1 MSEFS
6 YEEIRQRVEKRY
18 KERQDLIIHF
28 AVFVLSNLVIWG
40 LWFLFLAGPFPW
52 PLIVTLG
59 WSVGI
64 VSHFLTYYF
73 KYGAGAN
80 RREDAIERDVE
91 QEMARRVIYE
101 KPKND
106 EHVRLTEDGEL
117 EEVSDDE
124 ISQAGKRNRR

>member
-1 MSEFS
+1 MSEMS
-6 YEEIRQRVEKRY
+6 YDEIRRRVEKRY

-28 AVFVLSNLVIWG
+28 AVFVFSNLVIWG

-59 WSVGI
+59 WSVGM
-64 VSHFLTYYF
+64 VAHFFTYYF

-80 RREDAIERDVE
+80 RREDAIEREVE
-91 QEMARRVIYE
+91 QELARRAIYE

-106 EHVRLTEDGEL
+106 ERVRLNEDGEL
-117 EEVSDDE
+117 EEMSDDE
-124 ISQAGKRNRR
+124 ISQFGTNNRR